1 MPEKI
6 RLDKWLWAVRIYK
19 SRTLATEACKK
30 GRIRCKQQELKPA
43 HLIKTGDL
51 IEVRKNGFNFLYLV
65 VQLIEKRV
73 SAALAVNCFENKTPA
88 EELNKY
94 ESWFLHSGG
103 KQAIRTKGSG
113 RPTKRERREIDALG
127 GTTGDRITEEE

>member
-19 SRTLATEACKK
+19 SRTIATDACKK
-30 GRIRCKQQELKPA
+30 GKIRSNGIELKA
-43 HLIKTGDL
+43 SHLIKIGEL
-51 IEVRKNGFNFLYLV
+51 LEVRKNGFNFRYRV

-73 SAALAVNCFENKTPA
+73 SAPLAAACFENCTPA

-94 ESWFLHSGG
+94 ESWYLHSG
-103 KQAIRTKGSG
+103 KQAFRIKGTG
-113 RPTKRERREIDALG
+113 RPTKKERREIEALG
-127 GTTGDRITEEE
+127 NHSFEGVEEE